1 VTLCVTDGWGAR
13 EQDGFESLMRE
24 EFPLLAEDASLLEG
38 LFSAL
43 GAAWR
48 QRLCLLPTPP
58 SPPHRQPSR
67 ALFVTSAIA
76 TRCCDR
82 GVALRV
88 CQRERAARRADHFG
102 QRCPPR
108 ARLRDHISRA

>member
-1 VTLCVTDGWGAR
+1 MTLCVTDGWGAR

-48 QRLCLLPTPP
+48 QRLCLLPAPP

-67 ALFVTSAIA
+67 ALFVTSAA
-76 TRCCDR
+76 LMWA
-82 GVALRV
+82 GVAAASRV
-88 CQRERAARRADHFG
+88 RAAAVCLWGRRHRVRSPVLASWAG
-102 QRCPPR
+102 
-108 ARLRDHISRA
+108 

>member
-1 VTLCVTDGWGAR
+1 MTLCVTDGWGAR

-48 QRLCLLPTPP
+48 RRLCLLPSPT
-58 SPPHRQPSR
+58 SPPPPPTVSR
-67 ALFVTSAIA
+67 VVRDLGNCDFP
-76 TRCCDR
+76 CDR

-88 CQRERAARRADHFG
+88 CQRERAARRADHLG

-108 ARLRDHISRA
+108 ARLRDHISR